1 MLFVGLRR
9 GLVVRDDVVV
19 VVCAAA
25 GRRGVSYVF
34 GVSHRCRR
42 RLLLGFLV
50 LRVRRKETR
59 TRNKLSCSPL
69 RYYRDVRNEMS
80 RTAFKG

>member
-19 VVCAAA
+19 VVCAA
-25 GRRGVSYVF
+25 GWRGVSYVF

-50 LRVRRKETR
+50 LRARRKEAKTN
-59 TRNKLSCSPL
+59 NKLRCSPL